1 MLAILA
7 VPLLPGMRQPFT
19 WEGQGMSA
27 NEERNNLKVMVV
39 MDLAA
44 TCKKVA
50 ENSAA
55 PDNLRTQAREL
66 VEEFEALLPARGTGN
81 PHAHFHGEQLL
92 AKMARF
98 LPRILEVESWP
109 ADSSKL

>member
-1 MLAILA
+1 MN
-7 VPLLPGMRQPFT
+7 T
-19 WEGQGMSA
+19 
-27 NEERNNLKVMVV
+27 NEARNELKVTVV

-44 TCKKVA
+44 TCKKIA

-55 PDNLRTQAREL
+55 PDNLRAQAREL
-66 VEEFEALLPARGTGN
+66 VEQYKALLPARGKGN
-81 PHAHFHGEQLL
+81 PHAHFHGEHLL